1 VPDFLHDL
9 KKIVPKRKKIKH
21 ICIAIR
27 EAGARRRKFAVAGK
41 KNLHDLEKIVLERQ
55 KIKHI

>member
-1 VPDFLHDL
+1 MLPQLEKV
-9 KKIVPKRKKIKH
+9 KH

-27 EAGARRRKFAVAGK
+27 EAGARRRKFAVAGN
-41 KNLHDLEKIVLERQ
+41 KNLHEPQKIVLERQ

>member
-1 VPDFLHDL
+1 ML
-9 KKIVPKRKKIKH
+9 PKLEKVKH